1 MEYFAFLHGSVLLCS
16 THCSWLGVC
25 AAPAGKHPL
34 SSWERISLDS
44 RVGELLPHT
53 EGLGGWGLVC
63 AGTCPR
69 PQAAQTHTAL
79 RIREELVPVKAVCL
93 THIFLGMDQ
102 SFQNLPD
109 TESQELWVGEAELS
123 TSDWDWPLTKV
134 SSSPTVC
141 TWLEERE
148 DTGLA
153 EAILFSSCQWAW
165 CVGAKRCQ
173 EEGTTRPINSYLKE
187 VVTEVEN
194 FCYFRSTHFCSLN

>member
-25 AAPAGKHPL
+25 AAPAGTHPL

-44 RVGELLPHT
+44 RIGEMLSHT
-53 EGLGGWGLVC
+53 EGLGGSGLVC
-63 AGTCPR
+63 AGTS
-69 PQAAQTHTAL
+69 PQTPSSSDTDCSEDQ
-79 RIREELVPVKAVCL
+79 RGVSPIQAVCL
-93 THIFLGMDQ
+93 THIFLDMDQ

-109 TESQELWVGEAELS
+109 TESQELWLGEAELS
-123 TSDWDWPLTKV
+123 TSDWDWHLTKV

-194 FCYFRSTHFCSLN
+194 FCYFQSTHFCSLN